1 MKCTGC
7 GAQLAPYEK
16 KCPYCGTWREE
27 LSTKK
32 INNPIDEPQKN
43 TSNIKGLS
51 KNKKTTPS
59 KEDYWFIGIIA
70 TVIFFVLICIISLMV
85 QCC

>member
-1 MKCTGC
+1 M
-7 GAQLAPYEK
+7 P
-16 KCPYCGTWREE
+16 WMR
-27 LSTKK
+27 STACAIRKEMSLRRNLERRIIDKK

-85 QCC
+85 QSC